1 MYIRI
6 DLIFEEKCMRVKRSR
21 YIREKLSCAL
31 LLLQFMM
38 IRVNRLHSS
47 HPVIPIT
54 IQVNFVKAG
63 EIDVTKDGKNRTLQ
77 KKNHVIIRH
86 MIKVNAYESYIY
98 ESG

>member
-1 MYIRI
+1 MCAKRSMYIR
-6 DLIFEEKCMRVKRSR
+6 EM
-21 YIREKLSCAL
+21 LSCAL

-54 IQVNFVKAG
+54 IQVNSVKAG
-63 EIDVTKDGKNRTLQ
+63 EIDVKKDEENRRLQ
-77 KKNHVIIRH
+77 KENHVIIRH
-86 MIKVNAYESYIY
+86 MIKVNAYESCIY